1 MKESCKSMSALMIP
15 DVFAVPIIHSDIS
28 SRLFCEF
35 IFLAY
40 KRFMDFICVGRYFLF
55 KVFKYAMFR

>member
-1 MKESCKSMSALMIP
+1 MSALMIP

-28 SRLFCEF
+28 SRVFGEF

-40 KRFMDFICVGRYFLF
+40 KRFMDLVCVGRYSLF
-55 KVFKYAMFR
+55 NVFKYAMFR